1 MKLVHGEREYKLTW
15 RDGSVAVGATLFV
28 SGLAASFGWGIV
40 IASVG
45 AALVAL
51 PFVRVSG

>member
-1 MKLVHGEREYKLTW
+1 MKIVHGEVEWKLTW
-15 RDGSVAVGATLFV
+15 RDGSVAAGTLLLV